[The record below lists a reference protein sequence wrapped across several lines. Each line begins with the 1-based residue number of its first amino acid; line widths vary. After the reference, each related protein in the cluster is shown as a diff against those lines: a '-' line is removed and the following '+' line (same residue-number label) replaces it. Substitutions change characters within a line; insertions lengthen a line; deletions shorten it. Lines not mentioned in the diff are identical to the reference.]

1 MTNILEH
8 CYVDVHCDQCG
19 EFAVRADVIA
29 ESQRLLERGCP
40 GSTYE
45 CPPALLA
52 TLLERNALESLERA
66 WTTLQSTAHGPV
78 QQVLVDDALRV
89 PRQAAKD
96 EPAPPDEPLRRDMS
110 RWDDD
115 GGFVP
120 GTRELRPG
128 LLASTRAEGFD
139 GQH

>member
-8 CYVDVHCDQCG
+8 CYVDVHCGQCG

-29 ESQRLLERGCP
+29 ESQRLLEQGCP

-52 TLLERNALESLERA
+52 TLLERSALESLEQA
-66 WTTLQSTAHGPV
+66 WTTLASTAHDPV
-78 QQVLVDDALRV
+78 QQVTLDDALHV
-89 PRQAAKD
+89 PRQATEGA
-96 EPAPPDEPLRRDMS
+96 PAPDEELRWDVS

-120 GTRELRPG
+120 GVKRLRP
-128 LLASTRAEGFD
+128 ASAATHRAEGFH
-139 GQH
+139 GH